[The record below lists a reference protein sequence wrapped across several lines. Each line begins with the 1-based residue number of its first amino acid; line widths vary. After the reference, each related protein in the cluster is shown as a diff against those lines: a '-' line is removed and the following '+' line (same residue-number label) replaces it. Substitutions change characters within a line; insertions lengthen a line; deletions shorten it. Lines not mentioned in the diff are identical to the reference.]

1 MDQVAAASVGE
12 EAVNPEYK
20 LYHPKW
26 HRMRMPI
33 FWWLGKLSYTKFI
46 TRELTSL
53 AVGYAAIMILIEVW
67 ALSLGRDAYER
78 FIGWLQSPVGLIL
91 NSLVLLALIFHTI
104 TWLNLAPKAL
114 IVRVGSRRVPEAG
127 VLVAHYLGWIAATL
141 VVIWYLVGR

>member
-1 MDQVAAASVGE
+1 VG
-12 EAVNPEYK
+12 EAVNPEYQ

-53 AVGYAAIMILIEVW
+53 AVGYAAIMIVIQVW
-67 ALSLGRDAYER
+67 ALSRGSDAYEH
-78 FIGWLQSPVGLIL
+78 FVGWLQSPVGLIL
-91 NSLVLLALIFHTI
+91 NTLVVLALLFHTI

-114 IVRVGSRRVPEAG
+114 IVRIGGRRVPEDV
-127 VLVAHYLGWIAATL
+127 VLIAHYFGWFAASAL
-141 VVIWYLVGR
+141 VIWYLVGR